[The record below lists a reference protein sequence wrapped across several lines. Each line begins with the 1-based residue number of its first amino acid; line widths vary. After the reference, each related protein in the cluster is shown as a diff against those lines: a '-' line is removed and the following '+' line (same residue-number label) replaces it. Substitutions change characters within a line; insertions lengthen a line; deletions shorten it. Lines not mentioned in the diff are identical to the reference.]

1 MGFIN
6 SLFNDSESVSAKF
19 EKRTESKDASNNRKI
34 EWSTIATTDC
44 LFWQGSAAEAVVS
57 ERFKAQIEGV
67 LVVDYEDYTA
77 VADKDRV
84 TINNTVYSILH
95 ADDIAFQNKVVVIA
109 IEAYN

>member
-19 EKRTESKDASNNRKI
+19 EKRTEAKDASNNRVVT
-34 EWSTIATTDC
+34 WSTIATTDC

-57 ERFKAQIEGV
+57 ERFKSQIEGV
-67 LVVDYEDYTA
+67 LIVDYDDYTA

-84 TINNTVYSILH
+84 TIDSVVYSILH
-95 ADDIAFQNKVVVIA
+95 ADNIAYQNKVVVIA